1 MEYVAVLLPSV
12 VVGLIFWF
20 AMKSIFNADKS
31 ERQAEARAQAE
42 ADWKCPGG
50 GYPPQPRPFQRPELI
65 ADYSALGFPLE
76 TFFALTRCHKAEDT
90 FNQIHPAFPKYSSF
104 LKESL

>member
-1 MEYVAVLLPSV
+1 MEYIAVLLPSV

-42 ADWKCPGG
+42 AQEKARPG
-50 GYPPQPRPFQRPELI
+50 
-65 ADYSALGFPLE
+65 D
-76 TFFALTRCHKAEDT
+76 AEPDAG
-90 FNQIHPAFPKYSSF
+90 HSPGMAK
-104 LKESL
+104 

>member
-42 ADWKCPGG
+42 ADVNAQG
-50 GYPPQPRPFQRPELI
+50 
-65 ADYSALGFPLE
+65 ADTLRGRGDSGAP
-76 TFFALTRCHKAEDT
+76 
-90 FNQIHPAFPKYSSF
+90 N
-104 LKESL
+104 

>member
-1 MEYVAVLLPSV
+1 M

-42 ADWKCPGG
+42 ADA
-50 GYPPQPRPFQRPELI
+50 Q
-65 ADYSALGFPLE
+65 ALK
-76 TFFALTRCHKAEDT
+76 TRNGPDT
-90 FNQIHPAFPKYSSF
+90 GRDK
-104 LKESL
+104 

>member
-1 MEYVAVLLPSV
+1 MEYIAVLLPSV

-42 ADWKCPGG
+42 AEEKAQAPGT
-50 GYPPQPRPFQRPELI
+50 PRSDGHSDGQ
-65 ADYSALGFPLE
+65 
-76 TFFALTRCHKAEDT
+76 
-90 FNQIHPAFPKYSSF
+90 N
-104 LKESL
+104 

>member
-1 MEYVAVLLPSV
+1 MEYVAVLLPSL

-42 ADWKCPGG
+42 ADA
-50 GYPPQPRPFQRPELI
+50 RSDE
-65 ADYSALGFPLE
+65 PLNGQNPDSD
-76 TFFALTRCHKAEDT
+76 K
-90 FNQIHPAFPKYSSF
+90 
-104 LKESL
+104 

>member
-1 MEYVAVLLPSV
+1 VEYIAVLLPSV

-42 ADWKCPGG
+42 AEEHGQDTGP
-50 GYPPQPRPFQRPELI
+50 
-65 ADYSALGFPLE
+65 ADGHSAGNS
-76 TFFALTRCHKAEDT
+76 K
-90 FNQIHPAFPKYSSF
+90 
-104 LKESL
+104 